1 MVHIAARP
9 MKVTSSHFFARI
21 CRGAVLSRWKLQLPC
36 ALKALRTFRTL
47 REEALKMAVNR
58 FTARFGEDNV
68 TQQHAALKEPA
79 PAYVKTVLISNTRC
93 RRQKRQVAN
102 QGRTQGEGLGGGGR
116 ALPLGP
122 KKH

>member
-1 MVHIAARP
+1 

-21 CRGAVLSRWKLQLPC
+21 CGAALSRWKLQLPC
-36 ALKALRTFRTL
+36 ALKALRTFIIL

-68 TQQHAALKEPA
+68 TQQHAALEEA
-79 PAYVKTVLISNTRC
+79 GPAYVKTVLISNTRC

-102 QGRTQGEGLGGGGR
+102 ASCLDQMSKCGDYENI
-116 ALPLGP
+116 AFYVN
-122 KKH
+122 